1 MVALN
6 YPIYILSI
14 LNSNMVEQNCVYERK
29 MTVVYE
35 RNTPEEEDNE
45 TYAKLRERVNRELYM
60 NRMPLVS
67 RYHLTPSKYSEV
79 DVDEY
84 MPHTKVETETSYQIW
99 NNGVM
104 IYSSEYVHAREQAYD
119 LICSYVLSMPELVGS
134 THDITHET
142 KNEEI
147 ETTKEVWPSL
157 ENNKLIPFAFVDGD
171 KSHLLDVTVREYTN
185 RVSISELNGNEKVS
199 LDITFYLNR
208 STVDLEFT
216 ITWAA
221 PIKSTK
227 ANIEKHL
234 VDIPEIVL
242 ATVMNTVETI
252 LNDSG
257 WVIDEDRTTI
267 DCVTQSNINTKAECS
282 PAVISSLKK
291 TKEELN

>member
-1 MVALN
+1 
-6 YPIYILSI
+6 
-14 LNSNMVEQNCVYERK
+14 MVEQNCVYERT

-35 RNTPEEEDNE
+35 RTILEKEEDNE
-45 TYAKLRERVNRELYM
+45 SYGKLRERVNRELYL
-60 NRMPLVS
+60 NRMPLVN
-67 RYHLTPSKYSEV
+67 RYHLTPDKYLGV
-79 DVDEY
+79 DIDDY
-84 MPHTKVETETSYQIW
+84 MPHTKTETETSYQIW

-104 IYSSEYVHAREQAYD
+104 IYSSEYAHAREQAYD

-157 ENNKLIPFAFVDGD
+157 EHNKLIPYVFVDG
-171 KSHLLDVTVREYTN
+171 KQSHLLDVIVREYTN
-185 RVSISELNGNEKVS
+185 RVSISELNGNEKVN

-208 STVDLEFT
+208 FAVDLEFK

-221 PIKSTK
+221 PVKSTK

-234 VDIPEIVL
+234 VDIPEIIV
-242 ATVMNTVETI
+242 ATVMNTVEAT
-252 LNDSG
+252 LNNSG
-257 WVIDEDRTTI
+257 WEIDEDKTTI

-282 PAVISSLKK
+282 PAVISSLRK
-291 TKEELN
+291 TKAEL